1 MARGSGQLDG
11 GLISSV
17 MTREAQNKLI
27 DAIDAA
33 LLRAEVRA
41 GSSLLIGL
49 SGGADSVALISG
61 LIELCGALGLRIVAA
76 HLNHRIRA
84 AESDR
89 DEEFVRAMCA
99 RLGIELIV
107 ERADGLDASSSSANL
122 EERARDVRRE
132 FLLRGAARIQ
142 ADFVALGH
150 HRDDQAETVLMRLMR
165 GAGAAG
171 MAAMAE
177 RGPGRLIR
185 PMLSLSRV
193 EIREYLGARGIPF
206 VEDSSN
212 SSPDILRNRIR
223 AELIPMLEC
232 EYAPGFSGRLTELA
246 TEMRSLDELV
256 TAIAARELDA
266 MRVGG
271 DALDVSGFG
280 AVNRAV
286 QGVAIRLFVAER
298 MGSLRRISR
307 AHIEAI
313 RELLLEGGP
322 SDSID
327 LPGGWRAEREYN
339 LFRLVEARVER
350 EDGAR
355 FSVAIAPDGITI
367 VSVAGFKF
375 EASTIAAVDAS
386 MPDSLSVAMFDA
398 AKIAGA
404 GLVARNFMR
413 GDRIHSLGMS
423 GTRKVH
429 DVFVDR
435 KIPRARRVRFPIVS
449 VGDTIAWLPSL
460 VRADWALVTKSTETV
475 LRVEASEIA
484 V

>member
-1 MARGSGQLDG
+1 M
-11 GLISSV
+11 V
-17 MTREAQNKLI
+17 P
-27 DAIDAA
+27 DAEKKIVGAIEAA
-33 LLRAEVRA
+33 LLRVGVRP

-49 SGGADSVALISG
+49 SGGADSVALTSV
-61 LIELCGALGLRIVAA
+61 LVELRERLRLRITAA

-89 DEEFVRAMCA
+89 DEAFVRAMCA

-107 ERADGLDASSSSANL
+107 ERADGLATVANL
-122 EERARDVRRE
+122 EERARDARRE
-132 FLLRGAARIQ
+132 FLLRVADQVQ

-185 PMLSLSRV
+185 PMLSLSRA
-193 EIREYLGARGIPF
+193 EIREYLDARAIPF

-212 SSPDILRNRIR
+212 ASRDILRNRIR
-223 AELIPMLEC
+223 ADLLPMLER
-232 EYAPGFSGRLTELA
+232 EYAPGFSGRLVELA
-246 TEMRSLDELV
+246 DEMRSLDELV
-256 TAIAARELDA
+256 SAIAARELDA
-266 MRVGG
+266 MRIGG
-271 DALDVSGFG
+271 GALDVSGFG

-286 QGVAIRLFVAER
+286 QAVVIRLFLAER
-298 MGSLRRISR
+298 MGSLRKISR
-307 AHIEAI
+307 AHVESV
-313 RELLLEGGP
+313 LHLMLDGGP

-327 LPGGWRAEREYN
+327 LPGGWRAAREYN
-339 LFRLVEARVER
+339 LLRLLDARER
-350 EDGAR
+350 KAGSAD

-367 VSVAGFKF
+367 VEAAGFKF
-375 EASTIAAVDAS
+375 EASTIPAADAT

-398 AKIAGA
+398 AKIADA
-404 GLVARNFMR
+404 GLVARSFR
-413 GDRIHSLGMS
+413 KGDRIHPVGMR

-435 KIPRARRVRFPIVS
+435 KLPRASRERFPV
-449 VGDTIAWLPSL
+449 VTLGDTIAWLPGL
-460 VRADWALVTKSTETV
+460 ARADCALVTNATETV
-475 LRVEASEIA
+475 LRVEASAISA
-484 V
+484 